1 MNPSGPEPQVKLV
14 APSSVTVDR
23 KVNTRPVDAAWVA
36 RKRRAGYDMK
46 RVGVPTISA
55 RENGELIW
63 LDGQNRG
70 ALIAAVGKS
79 DEKIYM
85 RVFHGLTVA
94 DEAELFLGLNDN
106 RRVTPIYKFLAEV
119 TAGRA
124 EALEISKIANAHK
137 WTISDSGSTSIHAVS
152 ALRTIYRSS
161 TPNGSTLRQA
171 LYIVTQAWGRMP
183 EAVHAHVLMG
193 LASVINAAPEMN
205 PDYLAK
211 KLAAHDGGPLGVLN
225 KGRGYRTVVGC
236 TVAQGV
242 DQVIRSIY
250 NTGRRSGR
258 LSTWGPPAART
269 ASQTAPTLPV

>member
-1 MNPSGPEPQVKLV
+1 MKPSRPDPQVKLV
-14 APSSVTVDR
+14 APSAVTIDR
-23 KVNTRPVDAAWVA
+23 RVNTRPVDATWVA
-36 RKRRAGYDMK
+36 RRKKEGYDPS
-46 RVGVPTISA
+46 RVGVPTVSA
-55 RENGELIW
+55 RDNGELIW

-79 DEKIYM
+79 DEEIYM

-94 DEAELFLGLNDN
+94 DEAKLFLGLNDN
-106 RRVTPIYKFLAEV
+106 RRVTPIYKFLAQV
-119 TAGRA
+119 TAA
-124 EALEISKIANAHK
+124 EEEALEISKIANANK
-137 WTISDSGSTSIHAVS
+137 WHVADSGSNAIHAVT

-161 TPNGSTLRQA
+161 NPHGSTLRQA
-171 LYIVTQAWGRMP
+171 LYIVTQAWGHAP
-183 EAVHAHVLMG
+183 EAVHAHILMG
-193 LASVINAAPEMN
+193 LTSVINASPGMN
-205 PDYLAK
+205 PDYLVK
-211 KLAAHDGGPLGVLN
+211 KLSATDGGPLGVLN

-269 ASQTAPTLPV
+269 PSQTEPVLPV